1 MGSALA
7 ECAARRMAQPRFAN
21 ARGVRNAIEW
31 LRQGR
36 RLVAAGGVIAGDGLM
51 EITVAGVRASRVF
64 KILAGPRLPGPL
76 SCAGR

>member
-1 MGSALA
+1 MDSALA

-36 RLVAAGGVIAGDGLM
+36 RLVAAGGVIAGDDLM

-64 KILAGPRLPGPL
+64 KISASRGFAGLR
-76 SCAGR
+76 